1 MLTALILQLVQ
12 CMLMAPK
19 QASSRNEDGSPGE
32 QKAQPEVD
40 VAMIQSY
47 ELALRT
53 GKNFLSTF
61 MKK

>member
-12 CMLMAPK
+12 CMLAVPK
-19 QASSRNEDGSPGE
+19 QAQNGDGSPDE